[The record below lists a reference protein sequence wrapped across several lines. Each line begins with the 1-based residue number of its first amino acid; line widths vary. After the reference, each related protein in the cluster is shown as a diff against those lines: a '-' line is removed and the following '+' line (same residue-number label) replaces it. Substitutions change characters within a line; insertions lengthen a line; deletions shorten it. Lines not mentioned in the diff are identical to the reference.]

1 MWAGED
7 LNLHSLRNMVLNHA
21 RLPFRHPPSASTRIR
36 TSDHL
41 LKREL
46 LYQLS
51 YGRISRLLALSN
63 QSRRFSRLPP
73 LTSGGGSG
81 GISRLL
87 ALSNQSRCFSR
98 LPDFTSGLSYGRVGL
113 SIAKKH

>member
-63 QSRRFSRLPP
+63 QSRRFSRLP
-73 LTSGGGSG
+73 
-81 GISRLL
+81 
-87 ALSNQSRCFSR
+87 
-98 LPDFTSGLSYGRVGL
+98 DFTSGLSYGRMGL